1 MRLPEGV
8 RPQYGI
14 FTTNREFANKIIDQY
29 VKISVAKRIN
39 STNDCFAVMQDG
51 TKYKWIRPIDNSRGN
66 KCSVG
71 IIDLATC
78 SLDFIRDWIPAI
90 CIFADKE
97 NYIFKDSEHY
107 NEFKP
112 YDLHTLIDRLQKV
125 EVLIG
130 NINDLGFYDMDY
142 GWQQLVDLGI
152 ETDKVVF
159 GSYC

>member
-8 RPQYGI
+8 KSQYGI

-29 VKISVAKRIN
+29 TKVNVVKRNNSIN
-39 STNDCFAVMQDG
+39 ESFAIMQDG
-51 TKYKWIRPIDNSRGN
+51 TKYKWINPIDNARGN

-90 CIFADKE
+90 CIFADKD
-97 NYIFKDSEHY
+97 NYIFKDSEHDG
-107 NEFKP
+107 EFKP

-152 ETDKVVF
+152 GTDKVVF